1 MEGLSPSTD
10 FSSFKPAT
18 AAYITD
24 LSNLP
29 LNASFP
35 TYLTACKQPFIKFNQ
50 ARGNSLQASLR
61 RIVQVNA
68 ATKLK
73 HVAGLNLFSQM
84 SFADRAKY
92 LGLRGPSS
100 SSSSSSSNSAAQ
112 ALSRAAEFL
121 RRTARLNI
129 AAAEAAADSFFAA
142 AEEVQAASQSSP
154 AQWDIPDW
162 TVVLPGIKHQGA
174 CSSCWAFAAAAVT
187 EAASY
192 SKTGV
197 VISLSEK
204 QLVDCN
210 TDNGGCDGGLYPP
223 AFEYIISKGLTTA
236 MQYPYVAQKGSCPPQ
251 LPGIA
256 SRLSNY
262 TALPINHEAAMYQA
276 LKKGPLVVGV
286 KADTPFLEYAGG
298 VFTSATCAG
307 QPNHAVVVVGAGTDL
322 QLGAN
327 YWLIRNS
334 WGESWGEGGYMRIAR
349 GSGSG
354 SPGMC
359 GIASQPYKVSS
370 ADAPLPPAPPAPV
383 PEPGCQDTVVSV
395 DEGTSLA
402 DIATQYNTTVVRI
415 QLDNRLD
422 DPSTKLRNGTKL
434 NITCPLGVWSEPYGV
449 WDNMNVANA
458 MVAAPVEGNCPNGHY
473 AVQFYIK
480 PSQWFTGEAWT
491 GSTWVGRI
499 TMTCSDGTA
508 ITIDAQPGF
517 DAGWA
522 HGSVIQ
528 PNGFPSV
535 AMKTGWAVDSVLG
548 VGAQSGGERLFSC
561 PAGML
566 VTGIAGGANPE
577 EYPKGW
583 LSNLQLRCSNPFGVG
598 GPAKARLGA
607 LSRASFPKVP
617 FGLSC
622 KTHSASSADTWQSI
636 ASKHKV
642 LVNELI
648 RSNPQMAGRVTRNSA
663 LFIPPCIN
671 GVVQGTKRE
680 GASTAFATAVDQ
692 KRPLKQAAAAAQRA
706 STDAPVAEAAAAQLA
721 AGADGK

>member
-1 MEGLSPSTD
+1 
-10 FSSFKPAT
+10 
-18 AAYITD
+18 
-24 LSNLP
+24 
-29 LNASFP
+29 
-35 TYLTACKQPFIKFNQ
+35 
-50 ARGNSLQASLR
+50 
-61 RIVQVNA
+61 
-68 ATKLK
+68 
-73 HVAGLNLFSQM
+73 M

-236 MQYPYVAQKGSCPPQ
+236 MQYPY
-251 LPGIA
+251 
-256 SRLSNY
+256 
-262 TALPINHEAAMYQA
+262 
-276 LKKGPLVVGV
+276 
-286 KADTPFLEYAGG
+286 
-298 VFTSATCAG
+298 
-307 QPNHAVVVVGAGTDL
+307 PNHAVVVVGAGTDL